1 MAHFELKAL
10 AALHSLRARSAVL
23 LGAIALHTAACLELK
38 PGSDELGITTGDLD
52 SLRAA
57 ALDADWSCLTRA
69 PALPPP
75 STGELV
81 TFSMP
86 IIESISELPPLTL
99 QVTACQ
105 SLDVDCRSPLA
116 APVGPS
122 EDGIVHLSLPV
133 GFDGFLEVRSDETTP
148 ALFFMHEPL
157 QRDTV
162 SEALPLISDLGL
174 MALAS
179 NNGAELDLET
189 SGLIV
194 IRTYDCL
201 GLAAPGVAL
210 DNDSGGEVFSFVD
223 AFPRVGVNVT
233 DAAGLAGFM
242 NVPPGFTRVIGTRE
256 TGGQQTGAESLVVRP
271 SWLTFGDLHPF
282 ERE

>member
-1 MAHFELKAL
+1 MAHSN
-10 AALHSLRARSAVL
+10 SLPARSAVL
-23 LGAIALHTAACLELK
+23 LAGIALHAAACLELK
-38 PGSDELGITTGDLD
+38 PGSDELGITSGDLD

-57 ALDADWSCLTRA
+57 GLDADWSCLTRA
-69 PALPPP
+69 PVLPPP
-75 STGELV
+75 IATELV

-86 IIESISELPPLTL
+86 IVESISGLPPLTL
-99 QVTACQ
+99 RVTACQ
-105 SLDVDCRSPLA
+105 SLDVDCRSPLQP
-116 APVGPS
+116 PVGPS

-157 QRDTV
+157 QEDTV
-162 SEALPLISDLGL
+162 AEALPLISDLGL

-179 NNGAELDLET
+179 NNDAKLDLEAH
-189 SGLIV
+189 GLIV
-194 IRTYDCL
+194 IRSYDCL
-201 GLAAPGVAL
+201 GQAAPGVAF
-210 DNDSGGEVFSFVD
+210 DNDSGGEVFMFVD

-233 DAAGLAGFM
+233 DAAGLGGFM
-242 NVPPGFTRVIGTRE
+242 NVPPGFTRVTGTRE
-256 TGGQQTGAESLVVRP
+256 AGGQKTGAESLVVRP